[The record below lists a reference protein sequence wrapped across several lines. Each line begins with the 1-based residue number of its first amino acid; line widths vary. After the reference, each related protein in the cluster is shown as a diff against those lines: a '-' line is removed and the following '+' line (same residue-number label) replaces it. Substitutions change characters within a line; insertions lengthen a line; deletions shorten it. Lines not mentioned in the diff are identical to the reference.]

1 MFKLKFYIIKIE
13 IYLLYSY
20 FIIHIITFHM
30 DSVSQI
36 NLLDII
42 QKINHFLDLL
52 NLDGRKL
59 LMLSVTCKYIREIF
73 FTIKHFPFND
83 LKLFKY
89 NCNNT
94 LLNTITFDTYCKFFC
109 KFFTRMKCL
118 TTTNLLYVNHLFC
131 CHDSSNLYSR
141 QLAETVSSLTT
152 LTQLN
157 FSNNNHFVN
166 LDCFPL
172 LTNLTELTITNIS
185 IKLNSILSLTRLR
198 KLNIS
203 NNYNYMS
210 KEFLGHLSQL
220 VNLNELIMSCNRH
233 DKSETVALEYSL
245 SKMPKITSL
254 DISNTNLIAINLSSM
269 SKLQKLDVSHIENIQ
284 YSIFISLTQLTSL
297 NLDGFNI
304 MTIQNLPILSCM
316 TNLISLSLCN
326 NQITS
331 NGLLQLLPMFYRMKD
346 LTTLKL
352 AYNYLRPRKDRAI
365 LLQEIPW
372 LRTITL
378 YTNKPHK
385 KE

>member
-1 MFKLKFYIIKIE
+1 ME
-13 IYLLYSY
+13 
-20 FIIHIITFHM
+20 
-30 DSVSQI
+30 SVPPI
-36 NLLDII
+36 NLLTII
-42 QKINHFLDLL
+42 QKINYFLDLL
-52 NLDGRKL
+52 KLDGRKL
-59 LMLSVTCKYIREIF
+59 LMLSVTCKNIREIF

-94 LLNTITFDTYCKFFC
+94 LLNTITFDTYCKFF
-109 KFFTRMKCL
+109 TRMKCL
-118 TTTNLLYVNHLFC
+118 TTTDLSYVNHLFC
-131 CHDSSNLYSR
+131 CHDFSNLYR
-141 QLAETVSSLTT
+141 KQLAETVSSLTT

-157 FSNNNHFVN
+157 FSENNHFVN

-185 IKLNSILSLTRLR
+185 TKLNSILSLTRLR

-203 NNYNYMS
+203 NNYNYMG

-220 VNLNELIMSCNRH
+220 VNLNELIISRNRH

-245 SKMPKITSL
+245 SKMPEITSL
-254 DISNTNLIAINLSSM
+254 NISYSNLPAINLLSM
-269 SKLQKLDVSHIENIQ
+269 PKLQKLDVSHIENIQ

-316 TNLISLSLCN
+316 TNLISLSLCYN
-326 NQITS
+326 QITSNLPILSCMTSLISLNLSYNQITS
-331 NGLLQLLPMFYRMKD
+331 NGLLQLLPVFYRMKD
-346 LTTLKL
+346 LTTLEL
-352 AYNYLRPRKDRAI
+352 AYNHLRPRKDRAI
-365 LLQEIPW
+365 LLQKIPW

-378 YTNKPHK
+378 YTYKPHK

>member
-1 MFKLKFYIIKIE
+1 
-13 IYLLYSY
+13 
-20 FIIHIITFHM
+20 M

-109 KFFTRMKCL
+109 KFFKRMKCL
-118 TTTNLLYVNHLFC
+118 TTTDLSYVNHLFRY
-131 CHDSSNLYSR
+131 HDFSNLYSK

-157 FSNNNHFVN
+157 FSENNHFVN

-185 IKLNSILSLTRLR
+185 TKLNSILSLTRLR

-203 NNYNYMS
+203 NNYNYMG

-245 SKMPKITSL
+245 SKMPEITSL
-254 DISNTNLIAINLSSM
+254 NISYTNLPAINLLSM
-269 SKLQKLDVSHIENIQ
+269 PKLQKLNVSHIENIQ

-331 NGLLQLLPMFYRMKD
+331 NLPILSCMTNLISLSLCNNQITSNGLLQLLPMFYRMKD
-346 LTTLKL
+346 LTTLEL
-352 AYNYLRPRKDRAI
+352 AYNHLRPRKDRAI
-365 LLQEIPW
+365 LLQKIPW

-378 YTNKPHK
+378 YTYKPHK

>member
-1 MFKLKFYIIKIE
+1 
-13 IYLLYSY
+13 
-20 FIIHIITFHM
+20 
-30 DSVSQI
+30 
-36 NLLDII
+36 
-42 QKINHFLDLL
+42 
-52 NLDGRKL
+52 
-59 LMLSVTCKYIREIF
+59 
-73 FTIKHFPFND
+73 
-83 LKLFKY
+83 
-89 NCNNT
+89 
-94 LLNTITFDTYCKFFC
+94 
-109 KFFTRMKCL
+109 
-118 TTTNLLYVNHLFC
+118 
-131 CHDSSNLYSR
+131 
-141 QLAETVSSLTT
+141 
-152 LTQLN
+152 
-157 FSNNNHFVN
+157 
-166 LDCFPL
+166 
-172 LTNLTELTITNIS
+172 
-185 IKLNSILSLTRLR
+185 
-198 KLNIS
+198 
-203 NNYNYMS
+203 MS

-245 SKMPKITSL
+245 SKMPEITSL

-352 AYNYLRPRKDRAI
+352 AYNHLRPRKDRAI

>member
-1 MFKLKFYIIKIE
+1 ME
-13 IYLLYSY
+13 MESVPP
-20 FIIHIITFHM
+20 ITF
-30 DSVSQI
+30 
-36 NLLDII
+36 LDII
-42 QKINHFLDLL
+42 QKINYFLDLL

-59 LMLSVTCKYIREIF
+59 LMLSVTCKNIREIF

-94 LLNTITFDTYCKFFC
+94 LLNTITFDTYCKFF
-109 KFFTRMKCL
+109 TRMKCL

-131 CHDSSNLYSR
+131 CYDSSNSYRR

-157 FSNNNHFVN
+157 FSNNNHFVK

-172 LTNLTELTITNIS
+172 LTNLTELTITKIS

-203 NNYNYMS
+203 NNYNYMG

-220 VNLNELIMSCNRH
+220 VNLNELIMSRNRH

-245 SKMPKITSL
+245 SKMPEITSL
-254 DISNTNLIAINLSSM
+254 NISYTNLPAINLLSM
-269 SKLQKLDVSHIENIQ
+269 PKLQKLDVSHIENIQ

-331 NGLLQLLPMFYRMKD
+331 NLPILSCMTSLISLNLSYNQITSNGLLQLLPMFYRMKD
-346 LTTLKL
+346 LTTLEL
-352 AYNYLRPRKDRAI
+352 AYNHLRPRKDRAI

-372 LRTITL
+372 LRAITL